1 MSLAELQLK
10 LHQTIDTITDKK
22 KLNAIYSLL
31 KSSNETFSPIS
42 LEDYVK
48 AIDDARDQIK
58 SGNVTS
64 VEDLEKESNNW

>member
-1 MSLAELQLK
+1 MEDGVYLNS
-10 LHQTIDTITDKK
+10 DDKK

-48 AIDDARDQIK
+48 EIDDARDQIK